1 MRGVRNVYIICGACC
16 DVVWFVQ
23 CNVKRSE
30 RTKDALIAAAT
41 NTVWFC
47 VWILITLYQKLN
59 DFQRYSMFPNHLIR
73 AWIFLNILFTVEHI
87 IKMNPVTRKHE
98 RHDCIKGNAPIDS
111 VKSPQ
116 GFIEAWL
123 AVRHQIN
130 LKLTFTTLLS
140 GRISTCF
147 SIALG
152 KVTNS
157 RT

>member
-1 MRGVRNVYIICGACC
+1 
-16 DVVWFVQ
+16 
-23 CNVKRSE
+23 
-30 RTKDALIAAAT
+30 
-41 NTVWFC
+41 
-47 VWILITLYQKLN
+47 
-59 DFQRYSMFPNHLIR
+59 
-73 AWIFLNILFTVEHI
+73 
-87 IKMNPVTRKHE
+87 MNPVTQKHE
-98 RHDCIKGNAPIDS
+98 IHDCIKGNAPIDS

-116 GFIEAWL
+116 GFIEAWP